1 MRKAIVFLL
10 RDPGRDVKLGL
21 EPRQGP
27 GDAPSVKTRLLA
39 SLVTL
44 ACVAAAIHL
53 LRFAGGLPHAYHEPA
68 LSRGG
73 AMIQPPPV
81 VGPG

>member
-1 MRKAIVFLL
+1 MKA
-10 RDPGRDVKLGL
+10 
-21 EPRQGP
+21 
-27 GDAPSVKTRLLA
+27 RLLV

-53 LRFAGGLPHAYHEPA
+53 PHFAGGLPHAYHELA

-81 VGPG
+81 VGPD